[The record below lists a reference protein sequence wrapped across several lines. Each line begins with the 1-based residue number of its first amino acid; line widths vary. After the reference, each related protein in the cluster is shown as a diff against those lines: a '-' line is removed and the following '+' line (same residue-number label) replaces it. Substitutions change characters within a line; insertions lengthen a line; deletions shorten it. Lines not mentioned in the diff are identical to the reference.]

1 MINLGNLHS
10 FSRGEEGDEE
20 EDEDEKEGGG
30 SSSSRRRRRRRR
42 ATHADVRLPHVSL
55 VVGVRSDGS
64 IAVFVVLGAGVT
76 QPERQ

>member
-1 MINLGNLHS
+1 MNDDRKRTFTIGNS
-10 FSRGEEGDEE
+10 
-20 EDEDEKEGGG
+20 
-30 SSSSRRRRRRRR
+30 
-42 ATHADVRLPHVSL
+42 VSCANPL